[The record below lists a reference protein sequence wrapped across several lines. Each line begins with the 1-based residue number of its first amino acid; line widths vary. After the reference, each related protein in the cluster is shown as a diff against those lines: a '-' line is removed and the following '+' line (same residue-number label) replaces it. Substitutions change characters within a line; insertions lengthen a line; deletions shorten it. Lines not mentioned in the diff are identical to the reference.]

1 MKNLI
6 LISVIMLVSAGITSA
21 NDLATFKATYEK
33 SLEPIIFTY
42 ATKMT
47 DLGKQYTESL
57 EALLANVQKQ
67 GDLEKTKAVM
77 AEIARFNKDKVMPPK
92 PSNMPGIKNGQAR
105 YAQVAS
111 ALEADRARSV
121 LALVTKYDQALER
134 VQRKYVTS
142 GSLDLAEAVQKERNL
157 VQESHVVVASKA
169 LAASYAKLQASKQ
182 PTINGTP
189 KPAPVNLNPTNVA
202 LASLGAK
209 ATAPKGAANL
219 NDGNSTKYTGSKGF
233 AHGTV
238 PCDLGVELSK
248 PTKISSIRFLLWDGD
263 NRSYRY
269 KAEISIDGRIWK
281 TVADHRKNERKGW
294 QEIKF
299 PYQFVKYIK
308 VQGLHNT
315 KNKGFHIV
323 ELEAY

>member
-47 DLGKQYTESL
+47 ELGQQYTESL
-57 EALLANVQKQ
+57 ETLLANVQKQ

-77 AEIARFNKDKVMPPK
+77 AEIARFNNDKVMPPT

-111 ALEADRARSV
+111 SLEANRARSV

-142 GSLDLAEAVQKERNL
+142 GSLDLAEAVQKERNV
-157 VQESHVVVASKA
+157 VQKSHVVVASKA
-169 LAASYAKLQASKQ
+169 LAASYAKLQASKH
-182 PTINGTP
+182 PITTSKP
-189 KPAPVNLNPTNVA
+189 KPERVNLNTKNVA

-209 ATAPKGAANL
+209 ATAPKNAGNL
-219 NDGNSTKYTGSKGF
+219 NDGNSTKYNGSKGF
-233 AHGTV
+233 AHGSF
-238 PCDLGVELSK
+238 PCDFGVELSK

-263 NRSYRY
+263 KRSYRY

-281 TVADHRKNERKGW
+281 SIADHSKDERKGW
-294 QEIKF
+294 QKIKF
-299 PYQFVKYIK
+299 PYQYVKHIR
-308 VQGLHNT
+308 VRGLHNT
-315 KNKGFHIV
+315 RNVGFHIV

>member
-42 ATKMT
+42 AIKRT
-47 DLGKQYTESL
+47 DLGQQYTESL
-57 EALLANVQKQ
+57 ETLLANVQKQ

-77 AEIARFNKDKVMPPK
+77 VEIARFNKDKVMPPK
-92 PSNMPGIKNGQAR
+92 PSNMPGIKNDQAR

-111 ALEADRARSV
+111 FLEADRARSV
-121 LALVTKYDQALER
+121 LALVTRYDQALER
-134 VQRKYVTS
+134 VQRKHVTS

-169 LAASYAKLQASKQ
+169 LASSYAKLQASKH
-182 PTINGTP
+182 PIIKSAP
-189 KPAPVNLNPTNVA
+189 KPARANLNPTNVA

-209 ATAPKGAANL
+209 ATAPKNAANL
-219 NDGNSTKYTGSKGF
+219 NDGNTKYTGSKGY
-233 AHGTV
+233 AHGSF
-238 PCDLGVELSK
+238 PCDFVVELSK

-281 TVADHRKNERKGW
+281 TVADHSKHKMKGW
-294 QEIKF
+294 QKIKF
-299 PYQFVKYIK
+299 PYQSVKYIK
-308 VQGLHNT
+308 VRGLHNT
-315 KNKGFHIV
+315 KNAGFHIV